1 MGRRPA
7 WPASAPQVTLLSCE
21 ETRTPGSPREGHTQL
36 SAPWTCSLPTS
47 QSPSGAFGPG
57 FPQRGFLR
65 RWSPHTPCG
74 TRTPCPRPRGG
85 PGCSA
90 QRLCDGGAFE
100 AAPLL
105 RPRFWGAAAIR
116 PWVTEPL
123 WVGVI
128 GWAMLGNPGAQSALG
143 ASGSPSP
150 RGPAEQPGLRRGA
163 TRGSKLL
170 IQACSGPGRE
180 LSQVLTP

>member
-7 WPASAPQVTLLSCE
+7 WPASAPQGKLLSCE

-47 QSPSGAFGPG
+47 QSPSGAFRPG
-57 FPQRGFLR
+57 FPQRGFPR

-74 TRTPCPRPRGG
+74 PRTPCPRPRGG

-100 AAPLL
+100 AAL
-105 RPRFWGAAAIR
+105 
-116 PWVTEPL
+116 
-123 WVGVI
+123 
-128 GWAMLGNPGAQSALG
+128 
-143 ASGSPSP
+143 
-150 RGPAEQPGLRRGA
+150 
-163 TRGSKLL
+163 
-170 IQACSGPGRE
+170 SGPNALTGMAGGQMPPTSSTFE
-180 LSQVLTP
+180 AKVLGCSCHQALCD